1 MSDFC
6 NKRTCAV
13 LEMVR
18 RVSILVSKIF
28 CKFSCSLQRP
38 LGVMVAKRTVYV
50 HDETRILDLLE
61 YSTAL
66 INAYPGRF
74 NYGMAIW

>member
-18 RVSILVSKIF
+18 RVSVLVSKVYCRF
-28 CKFSCSLQRP
+28 PCSLQRT
-38 LGVMVAKRTVYV
+38 LGFMVAKRTVYA

-66 INAYPGRF
+66 IDTHTLAVLIT
-74 NYGMAIW
+74 A